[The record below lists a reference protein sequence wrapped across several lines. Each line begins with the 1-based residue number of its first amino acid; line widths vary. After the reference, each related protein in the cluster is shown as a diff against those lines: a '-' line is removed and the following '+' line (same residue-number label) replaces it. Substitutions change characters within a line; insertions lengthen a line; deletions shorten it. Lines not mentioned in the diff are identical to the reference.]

1 MAAQNY
7 VKRGISDIQKL
18 AKHSMSD
25 LWSWINS
32 SSRKKTNLWTWL
44 DTRAME
50 LPGSMEAVV
59 KETVSRFFDGAYPKK
74 TLFQRMSPFIAGI
87 FAGLLLISW
96 LLFPGAYSIATNTIS
111 DLGNPI
117 KNPSGFWFF
126 SAAFYYLAFAMIPF
140 YQFVH
145 KRLAALSRIL
155 SRLGLLANLVGSGG
169 FIALAAFSNVD
180 ATISVHLTAAV
191 VSFGGLIV
199 GGVIYW
205 TIIVKD
211 AILKTGTRR
220 IIPIVG
226 SLTNVVVGIA
236 VFQIFDLTT
245 FTVKNLPD
253 SIIAPWEWT
262 MFFGIA
268 ANLLMLMRS
277 IPEIERK
284 ASIYRLLQEQKYCAP
299 EDVLRVF
306 ANHLPD
312 DSNCMDDA
320 REFCYDK

>member
-1 MAAQNY
+1 
-7 VKRGISDIQKL
+7 
-18 AKHSMSD
+18 
-25 LWSWINS
+25 
-32 SSRKKTNLWTWL
+32 
-44 DTRAME
+44 ME
-50 LPGSMEAVV
+50 LPGSIEAVV
-59 KETVSRFFDGAYPKK
+59 KETVSRFFEGAYAKK

-87 FAGLLLISW
+87 YAGLLLISW
-96 LLFPGAYSIATNTIS
+96 LLFPGAYSLATNTIS
-111 DLGNPI
+111 DLGNPF
-117 KNPSGFWFF
+117 KSPSGFWFF

-145 KRLAALSRIL
+145 KRLATISRIL
-155 SRLGLLANLVGSGG
+155 SRLGLLANLVASGG
-169 FIALAAFSNVD
+169 FIALAAFPNAD
-180 ATISVHLTAAV
+180 ATISVHLPAAG

-199 GGVIYW
+199 GGLLYW

-220 IIPIVG
+220 IIPIAG
-226 SLTNVVVGIA
+226 ALTNVVVGIA
-236 VFQIFDLTT
+236 VFQLFDLAT
-245 FTVKNLPD
+245 FSIKPLSD
-253 SIIAPWEWT
+253 STAPWEWA